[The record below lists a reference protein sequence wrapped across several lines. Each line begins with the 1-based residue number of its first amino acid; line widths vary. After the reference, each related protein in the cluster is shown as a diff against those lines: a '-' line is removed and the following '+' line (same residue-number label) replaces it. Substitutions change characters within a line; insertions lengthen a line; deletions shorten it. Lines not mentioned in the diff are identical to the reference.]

1 LSAANNDVHNMT
13 GRQLCI
19 ACAQVTIFFV
29 LIGAAADLYVGDY
42 RGAAGMVGMAIWAWL
57 YARSEAELVRLQ
69 Q

>member
-29 LIGAAADLYVGDY
+29 LIGAAADLYVGDHK
-42 RGAAGMVGMAIWAWL
+42 GAAGMIGMAIWAWL
-57 YARSEAELVRLQ
+57 YARSETELVRLGQ
-69 Q
+69 